1 MAEPMLGTF
10 EPGRIVKFEAVDR
23 SPAGLPAGL
32 PEPLEGARACGDG
45 SLVAFR
51 TAPGS
56 ILAMALDDAGAAVL
70 ALVEAALDD
79 GGPWVAFDVGD
90 GYAAL
95 ELSGDRVLDIL
106 AAGTALDLSD
116 PTLALSSSST
126 LAPERRGATE
136 GFPVGAAHMTGLAHV
151 PALLWR
157 SAGETVRI
165 LVARSYG
172 DWMMAWL
179 HDAGR
184 AYGISM
190 REG

>member
-56 ILAMALDDAGAAVL
+56 ILAMALDDAGAAAL

-95 ELSGDRVLDIL
+95 ELSGGRVLDIL

-116 PTLALSSSST
+116 PTLAPSPT
-126 LAPERRGATE
+126 LCPEGRRATE

-179 HDAGR
+179 RDAGR

-190 REG
+190 RKG

>member
-32 PEPLEGARACGDG
+32 PEPLVGGRACGDG

-51 TAPGS
+51 TARGS
-56 ILAMALDDAGAAVL
+56 ILAMALDDAGAAAL
-70 ALVEAALDD
+70 AQVEAALND

-116 PTLALSSSST
+116 QT
-126 LAPERRGATE
+126 LAPSPTLPPEGGATE
-136 GFPVGAAHMTGLAHV
+136 GFPVGAAQMTGLAHV

-179 HDAGR
+179 RDAGR

-190 REG
+190 RED